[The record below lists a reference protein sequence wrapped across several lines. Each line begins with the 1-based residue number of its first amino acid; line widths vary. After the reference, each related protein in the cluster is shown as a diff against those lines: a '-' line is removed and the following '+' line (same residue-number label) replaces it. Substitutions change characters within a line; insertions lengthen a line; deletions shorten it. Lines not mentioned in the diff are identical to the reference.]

1 MINRTLDDRYTLLE
15 CVGSGGMADVY
26 RAHDK
31 LLDRSVAVKILHT
44 QFNNDDEFITRFQ
57 REAQAAARLSHPN
70 IVNIYDVG
78 KDQDIDYIVMEYVSG
93 ETLKQR
99 IQRLGPLPTEMVTFI
114 AAEIAE
120 ALENAHQNRIIH
132 CDIKPH
138 NILITRTGRIKVT
151 DFGIARAAT
160 SATMTQTGTI
170 LGSVHYFS
178 PEQAKG
184 VMITAKSD
192 IYSLGVVMYE
202 MLTGNVPFTGETP
215 ISIALKHLQEEPAP
229 PRDINPEIPP
239 VLEMIVLKAL
249 AKSPDDRYVDMNA
262 MSTDLRLAQNYSRD
276 QHTKRLAKDDFPTQ
290 VLPKL
295 TVPEVETPTKPPTQS
310 SKAVSFGSRWG
321 MIALLGILAIGFG
334 IGAFLSFGKFWTT
347 NEITVPNVVGKHIET
362 ARSIMTDKN
371 LRVTQSEAFSDKVP
385 SGYVISQNPEAG
397 STVKEQRTVA
407 LVISRGGESTS
418 VPDIRG
424 LNRRDAELQLKNA
437 GLALGKVEEIFSPDV
452 KPDIVVN
459 QNPRPPVQISKG
471 STVDLSISKGPE
483 PRKIT
488 LPDFRG
494 APLNTATTQLETLK
508 LKLGKIVEETSDK
521 YPSGTISNQTPAPGT
536 DVLVNSSI
544 DFSVA
549 KNNVTKD
556 TKQVKLQ
563 VDVPEGPIRQSVQI
577 VATDANGREIVYEG
591 VHKPGERVEKTL
603 EISGPV
609 RIQVYINGALKQ
621 EKTF

>member
-31 LLDRSVAVKILHT
+31 LLDRSVAVKILHS
-44 QFNNDDEFITRFQ
+44 QFNNDEEFITRFQ

-78 KDQDIDYIVMEYVSG
+78 KDQDVDYIVMEYVSG

-99 IQRLGPLPTEMVTFI
+99 IQRLGPLPTEMATFI
-114 AAEIAE
+114 AIEIAE
-120 ALENAHQNRIIH
+120 ALENAHQNKIIH

-160 SATMTQTGTI
+160 TATMTQTGTI

-215 ISIALKHLQEEPAP
+215 ISVALKHLQEEVKP
-229 PRDINPEIPP
+229 PREINPEIPP
-239 VLEMIVLKAL
+239 VLDMMVIKSL
-249 AKSPDDRYVDMNA
+249 AKNPDDRYPDMSA
-262 MSTDLRLAQNYSRD
+262 VVADLRLAQTYSRD
-276 QHTKRLAKDDFPTQ
+276 QHTKRLTKDDYPTQ

-295 TVPEVETPTKPPTQS
+295 TEPEDVRGKKPTAEAKPL
-310 SKAVSFGSRWG
+310 SFGSRWG
-321 MIALLGILAIGFG
+321 VVLLLCILALGFG
-334 IGAFLSFGKFWTT
+334 LGAFLSFGKFWTI
-347 NEITVPNVVGKHIET
+347 NEITVPNVVGKHVET
-362 ARSIMTDKN
+362 ARNIMSEKN
-371 LRVTQSEAFSDKVP
+371 LRVTQTDAFSDKVP

-407 LVISRGGESTS
+407 LVISRGGEITS
-418 VPDIRG
+418 VPDVRG

-437 GLALGKVEEIFSPDV
+437 GLILGRVEEVFSAEA
-452 KPDIVVN
+452 KPDIVTN

-471 STVDLSISKGPE
+471 SSVDLSISKGPE
-483 PRKIT
+483 PRKII

-494 APLNTATTQLETLK
+494 APLNTVITQLATLK
-508 LKLGKIVEETSDK
+508 LKLGKVTEEASDK
-521 YPSGTISNQTPAPGT
+521 YPSGTISTQTPQAGT
-536 DVLVNSSI
+536 EVPESSSI

-549 KNNVTKD
+549 KNNVAKE
-556 TKQVKLQ
+556 TKQVKIQ

-603 EISGPV
+603 EISGSV
-609 RIQVYINGALKQ
+609 RVQVYINGALKQ
-621 EKTF
+621 ERTY

>member
-15 CVGSGGMADVY
+15 CIGSGGMADVY

-31 LLDRSVAVKILHT
+31 LLDRPVAVKVLHS
-44 QFNNDDEFITRFQ
+44 QFNNDEEFINRFQ

-78 KDQDIDYIVMEYVSG
+78 KDEEVDYIVMEYVSG

-99 IQRLGPLPTEMVTFI
+99 IQRLGPLPTEMAICI
-114 AAEIAE
+114 AIEIAE
-120 ALENAHQNRIIH
+120 ALENAHQNKIIH

-160 SATMTQTGTI
+160 TATMTQTGTI

-192 IYSLGVVMYE
+192 IYSLGIVIYE

-215 ISIALKHLQEEPAP
+215 ISIALKHLQEEVQP
-229 PRDINPEIPP
+229 PREINKDIPP
-239 VLEMIVLKAL
+239 VLDMVVLKCL
-249 AKSPDDRYVDMNA
+249 AKNPDERYLDMSA
-262 MSTDLRLAQNYSRD
+262 VIADLRLAQSYSRD
-276 QHTKRLAKDDFPTQ
+276 QHTKRLTKDDYPTQ

-295 TVPEVETPTKPPTQS
+295 TDSENAQSKQTATAAKPL
-310 SKAVSFGSRWG
+310 SFTSRWG
-321 MIALLGILAIGFG
+321 IVLLLGILALGFG
-334 IGAFLSFGKFWTT
+334 LGAFLAFGKFWTT
-347 NEITVPNVVGKHIET
+347 KDITVPNVVGKHVET
-362 ARSIMTDKN
+362 ARSIMAENN
-371 LRVTQSEAFSDKVP
+371 LRVTQTEAFSEKVP
-385 SGYVISQNPEAG
+385 LGYVISQNPEAG

-407 LVISRGGESTS
+407 LVVSRGGEIVS
-418 VPDIRG
+418 VPDVRG

-437 GLALGKVEEIFSPDV
+437 GLTVGKVEEIFSADAKAETV
-452 KPDIVVN
+452 TN

-471 STVDLSISKGPE
+471 SSVDLSISKGSE
-483 PRKIT
+483 PRKIV

-494 APLNTATTQLETLK
+494 APLNAAITQLETLK
-508 LKLGKIVEETSDK
+508 LKLGKVIEETSNK
-521 YPSGTISNQTPAPGT
+521 YPSGTISGQTPLPGT
-536 DVLVNSSI
+536 EVIENSNI

-549 KNNVTKD
+549 KNNVVKE
-556 TKQVKLQ
+556 TKQITVQ

-577 VATDANGREIVYEG
+577 VATDSNGREIVYEG
-591 VHKPGERVEKTL
+591 VHKPGERIEKTL
-603 EISGPV
+603 EISGQV
-609 RIQVYINGALKQ
+609 RVQVYINGALKQ
-621 EKTF
+621 EKTY

>member
-31 LLDRSVAVKILHT
+31 LLDRSVAVKILHS
-44 QFNNDDEFITRFQ
+44 QFNNDDEFISRFQ

-78 KDQDIDYIVMEYVSG
+78 KDQDVDYIVMEYVSG

-99 IQRLGPLPTEMVTFI
+99 IQRLGPLPTEMVAFI
-114 AAEIAE
+114 AIEIAE
-120 ALENAHQNRIIH
+120 ALENAHQNKIIH

-138 NILITRTGRIKVT
+138 NILITRTGRVKVT

-215 ISIALKHLQEEPAP
+215 ISIALKHLQEEVQP
-229 PRDINPEIPP
+229 PRQVNPEIPP
-239 VLEMIVLKAL
+239 ILDMIVVKSL
-249 AKSPDDRYVDMNA
+249 AKNPDDRYADMGA
-262 MSTDLRLAQNYSRD
+262 MIADLRLAQNYSRD
-276 QHTKRLAKDDFPTQ
+276 QHTKRLAKDDYPTQ

-295 TVPEVETPTKPPTQS
+295 TESDNENRAKPTPPEPKQL
-310 SKAVSFGSRWG
+310 SFTSRWG
-321 MIALLGILAIGFG
+321 MIALLGILMLGFG

-347 NEITVPNVVGKHIET
+347 NEITVPNVVGKHVET
-362 ARSIMTDKN
+362 ARSIMAEQN
-371 LRVTQSEAFSDKVP
+371 LRVTQTDAFSDKVP
-385 SGYVISQNPEAG
+385 LGYVISQNPEAG
-397 STVKEQRTVA
+397 ATVKEQRTVA
-407 LVISRGGESTS
+407 LIISRGGEITS
-418 VPDIRG
+418 VPDVRG
-424 LNRRDAELQLKNA
+424 LNRRDAELQLKNS
-437 GLALGKVEEIFSPDV
+437 GLVVGKVEEAYSTDA
-452 KPDIVVN
+452 KPETVIN

-471 STVDLSISKGPE
+471 SSVDLTISKGPE
-483 PRKIT
+483 PRKIA

-494 APLNTATTQLETLK
+494 ATLNAAATQLETLK
-508 LKLGKIVEETSDK
+508 LKLGKVIEEASDK
-521 YPSGTISNQTPAPGT
+521 YPSGTISNQNPMPGT
-536 DVLVNSSI
+536 EVLENSSI
-544 DFSVA
+544 EFSVA
-549 KNNVTKD
+549 KNNIAKE
-556 TKQVKLQ
+556 TKQIKIQ

-577 VATDANGREIVYEG
+577 VATDANGREVVYEG
-591 VHKPGERVEKTL
+591 VHKPGERIEKTL
-603 EISGPV
+603 EVSSPV
-609 RIQVYINGALKQ
+609 RVQVYINNALKQ